1 MSDERKI
8 SDEVKIRIL
17 TELIEP
23 SYYGDVNE
31 TIRGRKCWRISGHV
45 FETISKIFL
54 AATGILSFSAGFYHI
69 DSLSFI
75 AGAFSTISLAM
86 FQFAGYSFGQNK
98 KNTVELNQLLSKLN
112 IEQVPVFDNKPYDN
126 SQVSFRVAEESTQN
140 EEQIRRRESE
150 LRHEEETRR
159 HQEQLRYEEEIRHQE
174 EIRRR
179 EEEHKLI
186 DDKQVLIYK
195 EISK

>member
-8 SDEVKIRIL
+8 SDEVKIKIL

-69 DSLSFI
+69 DTLSFV

-98 KNTVELNQLLSKLN
+98 KNSMELNQLLSKLN
-112 IEQVPVFDNKPYDN
+112 IEQVPVFENKPYDN
-126 SQVSFRVAEESTQN
+126 SQINFRTAEESPQN
-140 EEQIRRRESE
+140 EEEMRRREYELRRQEE
-150 LRHEEETRR
+150 LRHEEEMRY
-159 HQEQLRYEEEIRHQE
+159 QEDMRK
-174 EIRRR
+174 R
-179 EEEHKLI
+179 EEEHKNI
-186 DDKQVLIYK
+186 DEKQVLIDK
-195 EISK
+195 